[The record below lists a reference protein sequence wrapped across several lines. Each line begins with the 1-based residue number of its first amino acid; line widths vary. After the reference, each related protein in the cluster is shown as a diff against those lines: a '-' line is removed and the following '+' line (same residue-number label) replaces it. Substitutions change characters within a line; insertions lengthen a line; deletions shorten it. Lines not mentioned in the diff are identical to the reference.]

1 MFVALVGFSSVI
13 FAAKADESRLSLF
26 FPEGLDEEYL
36 SPLALVADN
45 QGKMLYVAE
54 ATAKQVAVFNIAAGK
69 VTKVISLPG
78 QPSGLALAPDGQ
90 TLYVTAGVA
99 NGGVHVVNLNTCKI
113 DHTFP
118 AKHTPTAPVVS
129 PNGKML
135 YVCNRFNNNVS
146 VLDLTTKKEVAK
158 IPVTREPVA
167 AALTP
172 DSRFLFVANHL
183 PAGAADRAYTAA
195 VVSVVDT
202 DAKKV
207 INTITLPNGSTGL
220 QGICIS
226 PDGKYA
232 YVTHILAR
240 YQLPTTQLE
249 RGWMNTNALSI
260 IDIPKKQLLNTVLLD
275 DVDLG
280 AANPWDVA
288 CTDDGKYV
296 CVTHAGTNEVS
307 VIDRTKLHNK
317 LASVAKGIKVS
328 DVSLSPSDVPNDL
341 SFLVGLRRRLKL
353 TGNGPR
359 PAPRPAPPEDLKRR
373 GWARTTVFRTSA
385 PTRGGPR
392 GLAVIGTKVYV
403 AEYFTDSLGIVDIDP
418 ESLPKAQS
426 IALGQKKSLTKVRKG
441 EMLFNDASLCFQN
454 WQSCASCH
462 PGGGRVDALNWDL
475 LNDGIGNPKNT
486 KSMLLAHKT
495 PPAMAMGVRPDAEA
509 AVRAG
514 IRHIQFAVRPEEDA
528 VAIDEYLKS
537 LKPVQSPYLVK
548 GRLSNSAKRG
558 RRVFNKAGCASCH
571 PSPLYT
577 DLLKY
582 NIGTGK
588 GLDENESFDTPTL
601 IEAWRTAPYLYDGRA
616 ETIKEVLTRHNDGDK
631 HGKTSTLTDEEI
643 NSLAEF
649 LLSL

>member
-1 MFVALVGFSSVI
+1 MTKRQRPINKKRVWIYMFVALVGFSSVTL
-13 FAAKADESRLSLF
+13 AAKAGD
-26 FPEGLDEEYL
+26 EYL

-45 QGKMLYVAE
+45 EGKMLYVAE
-54 ATAKQVAVFNIAAGK
+54 ATAKQVAVFNITAGK

-90 TLYVTAGVA
+90 TLYVTAGVP
-99 NGGVHVVNLNTCKI
+99 NGGVHVVNLKTGKI

-129 PNGKML
+129 PDGKTL
-135 YVCNRFNNNVS
+135 YVCYRFFNAVAIY
-146 VLDLTTKKEVAK
+146 DLTSKKSVAALTV
-158 IPVTREPVA
+158 IAVSREPVA

-172 DSRFLFVANHL
+172 DGKSLFVAHL
-183 PAGAADRAYTAA
+183 VPGGAADRDYVAA
-195 VVSVVDT
+195 EVSVIDT
-202 DAKKV
+202 VAKKREK
-207 INTITLPNGSTGL
+207 TIQLPNGSTGL
-220 QGICIS
+220 RGICVS

-296 CVTHAGTNEVS
+296 CVTHASTHEVS

-317 LASVAKGIKVS
+317 LASVAKGVKVS

-359 PAPRPAPPEDLKRR
+359 
-373 GWARTTVFRTSA
+373 
-385 PTRGGPR
+385 
-392 GLAVIGTKVYV
+392 GLAVIGTKAYA
-403 AEYFTDSLGIVDIDP
+403 AEYFTDSLGVVDIDS
-418 ESLPKAQS
+418 ERLPQARS
-426 IALGQKKSLTKVRKG
+426 IVLGQKKSLTKVRKG

-486 KSMLLAHKT
+486 RNLLLAHKT

-548 GRLSNSAKRG
+548 GKMREQAKQG
-558 RRVFNKAGCASCH
+558 RKVFNKAGCASCH
-571 PSPLYT
+571 PPPLYT
-577 DLLKY
+577 DLGKY

-588 GLDENESFDTPTL
+588 GLDENQSFDTPTL
-601 IEAWRTAPYLYDGRA
+601 IEAWRTAPYLYDGRS
-616 ETIKEVLTRHNDGDK
+616 ETIKEVLTRHNPGDK

>member
-1 MFVALVGFSSVI
+1 MFVALVGFSSVTL
-13 FAAKADESRLSLF
+13 AAKAGD
-26 FPEGLDEEYL
+26 EYL

-45 QGKMLYVAE
+45 EGKMLYVAE
-54 ATAKQVAVFNIAAGK
+54 ATAKQVAVFNITAGK

-90 TLYVTAGVA
+90 TLYVTAGVP
-99 NGGVHVVNLNTCKI
+99 NGGVHVVNLKTGKI

-129 PNGKML
+129 PDGKTL
-135 YVCNRFNNNVS
+135 YVCYRFFNAVAIY
-146 VLDLTTKKEVAK
+146 DLTSKKSVAALTV
-158 IPVTREPVA
+158 IAVSREPVA

-172 DSRFLFVANHL
+172 DGKSLFVAHL
-183 PAGAADRAYTAA
+183 VPGGAADRDYVAAEVSVIDTAA
-195 VVSVVDT
+195 
-202 DAKKV
+202 KKCEK
-207 INTITLPNGSTGL
+207 TIQLPNGSTGL
-220 QGICIS
+220 RGICVS

-296 CVTHAGTNEVS
+296 CVTHASTHEVS

-317 LASVAKGIKVS
+317 LASVAKGVKVS

-359 PAPRPAPPEDLKRR
+359 
-373 GWARTTVFRTSA
+373 
-385 PTRGGPR
+385 
-392 GLAVIGTKVYV
+392 GLAVIGTKAYA
-403 AEYFTDSLGIVDIDP
+403 AEYFTDSLGVVDIDS
-418 ESLPKAQS
+418 ERLPQARS
-426 IALGQKKSLTKVRKG
+426 IVLGQKKSLTKVRKG

-486 KSMLLAHKT
+486 RNLLLAHKT

-548 GRLSNSAKRG
+548 GKMREQAKQG
-558 RRVFNKAGCASCH
+558 RKVFNKAGCASCH
-571 PSPLYT
+571 PPPLYT
-577 DLLKY
+577 DLGKY

-588 GLDENESFDTPTL
+588 GLDENQSFDTPTL
-601 IEAWRTAPYLYDGRA
+601 IEAWRTAPYLYDGRS
-616 ETIKEVLTRHNDGDK
+616 ETIKEVLTRHNPGDK

>member
-1 MFVALVGFSSVI
+1 MAKQRMNKVMICMCAFFVLTFWIVTAL
-13 FAAKADESRLSLF
+13 AAKAD
-26 FPEGLDEEYL
+26 GKYL

-45 QGKMLYVAE
+45 EGKMLYVAE
-54 ATAKQVAVFNIAAGK
+54 ATAKQVAVFNIAASK
-69 VTKVISLPG
+69 VTKVISLPDS
-78 QPSGLALAPDGQ
+78 PSGLALAPDGQ
-90 TLYVTAGVA
+90 TLYVTAGGP
-99 NGGVHVVNLNTCKI
+99 NGGVHVVNLKTGKI

-129 PNGKML
+129 PDGKTL
-135 YVCNRFNNNVS
+135 YVCYRFFNVVAIYGLTSKKS
-146 VLDLTTKKEVAK
+146 VATLTV
-158 IPVTREPVA
+158 ISVTREPVA

-172 DSRFLFVANHL
+172 DSRFLLVANHL
-183 PAGAADRAYTAA
+183 PAGAADGDYTAA
-195 VVSVVDT
+195 VVSILDT
-202 DAKKV
+202 DAKKM
-207 INTITLPNGSTGL
+207 IKTIELPNGSNSL
-220 QGICIS
+220 QGICIA
-226 PDGKYA
+226 PDGRHA
-232 YVTHILAR
+232 YVTHILSR

-280 AANPWDVA
+280 AAKPWDVA
-288 CTDDGKYV
+288 CTDDGKYI
-296 CVTHAGTNEVS
+296 CVTHASTHEVS

-317 LASVAKGIKVS
+317 LASVAKGVKVS
-328 DVSLSPSDVPNDL
+328 DVSLSPADVPNDL

-353 TGNGPR
+353 TGN
-359 PAPRPAPPEDLKRR
+359 
-373 GWARTTVFRTSA
+373 
-385 PTRGGPR
+385 GPR

-403 AEYFTDSLGIVDIDP
+403 AEYFTDSLGIVDIDS
-418 ESLPKAQS
+418 ERLPQAQS
-426 IALGQKKSLTKVRKG
+426 VALGPKKRLTKVRKG

-462 PGGGRVDALNWDL
+462 PGGARVDALNWDL

-486 KSMLLAHKT
+486 RNLLLAHKT

-558 RRVFNKAGCASCH
+558 RRVFNKAGCDSCH

-577 DLLKY
+577 DLKKY

-588 GLDENESFDTPTL
+588 GLDENQSFDTPTL

-616 ETIKEVLTRHNDGDK
+616 ETIKKVLTKHNDGDK

-643 NSLAEF
+643 NSLADF